1 MRTGRRRRRILE
13 SFPCL
18 ARVSRTSTCKGIA
31 SSSTTLALL
40 MLLAIGGTF
49 KMTATSLL
57 SGTAI
62 PNRCSPSSFATKM
75 RLGLA
80 LGKSTRR
87 HFAISRDCVGD
98 GKLGTTWLRT
108 HAGHTSLESQ
118 SRDQQPAPRD
128 VLVISMENVLMPAKG
143 SSSDGLFKGIHY
155 ALSGCGMPYYVIT
168 SETKEDASSKL
179 TSQGNLLEDFT
190 ADSPRLYASPD
201 RLQALLQ
208 VSERVPA
215 GSRLHFVD
223 SDPKVLEEAAKALIP
238 GIRLYRAM
246 WSNEGF
252 STDEVGGS
260 YLQQPYQCIGLTEF
274 VELSKMGIIMAYG
287 IDSHRQYALEQ
298 LYRNPSKS

>member
-1 MRTGRRRRRILE
+1 
-13 SFPCL
+13 
-18 ARVSRTSTCKGIA
+18 
-31 SSSTTLALL
+31 
-40 MLLAIGGTF
+40 
-49 KMTATSLL
+49 MTATSLL

-62 PNRCSPSSFATKM
+62 PTRCSPSSFATKM

-223 SDPKVLEEAAKALIP
+223 SDPKENLPFHFDTRRDSAICSFAVW
-238 GIRLYRAM
+238 AM